1 MSDRFS
7 EKIQVLT
14 TKAQK
19 TELEEHAMDRQLS
32 QGEIVR
38 EALRVLFEQWRKME
52 GGN

>member
-1 MSDRFS
+1 MSEKFT

-14 TKAQK
+14 TKTQK
-19 TELEEHAMDRQLS
+19 SELEEHAMDRQLS

-38 EALRVLFEQWRKME
+38 EALRGLFEKWRKME